1 MSNQKIEEVIS
12 NAYVYVEGEQKL
24 EERTNALDFI
34 AHLRANEME
43 IPLLDPAGGMIDVGY
58 KGEGVITMEL
68 EAPGTGDTALV
79 SFISIP
85 SAWTKPDAQADER
98 FKEIV
103 WEHLRHC
110 EINDC
115 GDCSPGLSL
124 TIFGKQFDNICK
136 SSLMFDNPAGEAL
149 ECAKKAVDARIN
161 EINDKACHGENA

>member
-34 AHLRANEME
+34 AHLRAHEME

-58 KGEGVITMEL
+58 KGEGVITIEL

-79 SFISIP
+79 TFFKVP
-85 SAWTKPDAQADER
+85 AVWTVPDAQADEG

-103 WEHLRHC
+103 WEHLRPC
-110 EINDC
+110 EITDC
-115 GDCSPGLSL
+115 GDCSPGLSF
-124 TIFGKQFDNICK
+124 TIFGKKFENICK
-136 SSLMFDNPAGEAL
+136 SSLMFDNPVGDAL
-149 ECAKKAVDARIN
+149 ECAKKVVDARIS
-161 EINDKACHGENA
+161 EINLSKA